1 MILQTGTFSNSY
13 KQLLIDKSA
22 FLLDILEIGKRK
34 YSNIRKLCK
43 PEGII
48 FKSYDHIA
56 IFRSQI
62 ALTQKIKFIHKEGQ
76 NIGVTHS
83 YFELVKHTAE
93 RILQTMELNSQQYPI
108 EFEIADGLDGSG
120 SHRIYNQLN
129 NDPNFTTKNIIL
141 YAFKPLTIKDS
152 AKNIIWSNLIP
163 NSPFTTRPVLLL
175 AKSENHENVE
185 FLMKEFINTPTKF
198 LEKDGIELAD
208 GHCHVKI
215 SRTMYMFDGK
225 MSKILSG
232 AGGASCKL
240 CTATHLQLKD
250 PELIRSCFPIN
261 RQIQDAIS
269 IFNDVEISEF
279 LKLDSNSRFGLTHPP
294 TSDKDILSASPLHSY
309 LCVFRWL
316 MLLIYHLDAGVTA
329 QIIPPSSNN
338 PGYNLS

>member
-1 MILQTGTFSNSY
+1 MKCPGIFTEESSFFPRKHITELQFESQRSRLTVLLQHIRYIADRERVEEKDIASLALKLISTIVHDRKVSKVSTEILQTGTFSNSY
-13 KQLLIDKSA
+13 KQLPIDKSA

-48 FKSYDHIA
+48 FPSYDHIA

-129 NDPNFTTKNIIL
+129 NDPNFTTKSIIL

-152 AKNIIWSNLIP
+152 EKNIIWSNLIP
-163 NSPFTTRPVLLL
+163 RSPHALF
-175 AKSENHENVE
+175 
-185 FLMKEFINTPTKF
+185 F
-198 LEKDGIELAD
+198 
-208 GHCHVKI
+208 
-215 SRTMYMFDGK
+215 Y
-225 MSKILSG
+225 
-232 AGGASCKL
+232 
-240 CTATHLQLKD
+240 
-250 PELIRSCFPIN
+250 
-261 RQIQDAIS
+261 
-269 IFNDVEISEF
+269 
-279 LKLDSNSRFGLTHPP
+279 
-294 TSDKDILSASPLHSY
+294 
-309 LCVFRWL
+309 
-316 MLLIYHLDAGVTA
+316 
-329 QIIPPSSNN
+329 
-338 PGYNLS
+338 